1 MAHKR
6 SSSRSTATLPPEG
19 WVAYLGAIGAWLTI
33 SLGLEA
39 TAEPSTATVILL
51 QAGLFAAFGGIALWF
66 ARSSGALHCRISAP
80 AYLALAVL
88 AVPTAAGA
96 VPLTPP
102 ALMALWLLIFVGAYG
117 AEHLVRGRGGGSD
130 ANA

>member
-6 SSSRSTATLPPEG
+6 STARRSARLPPEG

-39 TAEPSTATVILL
+39 TAEPSTATLILL

-96 VPLTPP
+96 IPLNPP
-102 ALMALWLLIFVGAYG
+102 ALMALWLLIFLGAYG
-117 AEHLVRGRGGGSD
+117 AEHLTQRRDDGSD